1 MSFRYPVAIKCARVK
16 SDADVANFLD
26 EVKSMLEINDYHENI
41 VNLQGITYKTSIRE
55 TLSLGVNFD
64 NIFISLDNVLS
75 IFLAY
80 QCIFNRTTFYIS
92 VLASS

>member
-16 SDADVANFLD
+16 SDVDVANFLD

-41 VNLQGITYKTSIRE
+41 VNLQGITYKTSTRE
-55 TLSLGVNFD
+55 TSSLGVNFND
-64 NIFISLDNVLS
+64 IFISLDNVL
-75 IFLAY
+75 LAY

>member
-75 IFLAY
+75 ILSMH
-80 QCIFNRTTFYIS
+80 I
-92 VLASS
+92 

>member
-41 VNLQGITYKTSIRE
+41 VNLQGITYKTSTRE
-55 TLSLGVNFD
+55 SSSLGVNVD
-64 NIFISLDNVLS
+64 DILISL
-75 IFLAY
+75 
-80 QCIFNRTTFYIS
+80 
-92 VLASS
+92 